1 MPETILIALLGS
13 SALSAVISGVF
24 SIAASKRKKH
34 DAVTAGVRQLLYDRI
49 KHLCKDHLSRG
60 YIASNDLE
68 DLKRMHKIYHD
79 DLDGNGFLDDLM
91 EAVSHLEIV
100 PAILEDWRNQ
110 K

>member
-1 MPETILIALLGS
+1 MTVELWIAVIGS
-13 SALSAVISGVF
+13 GALSAAVSGVF
-24 SIAASKRKKH
+24 ALLQSRTKRA
-34 DAVTAGVRQLLYDRI
+34 DALTQGVQQLMYDRI

-79 DLDGNGFLDDLM
+79 DLDGIGFLDDLM

-100 PAILEDWRNQ
+100 PAILEDWRN